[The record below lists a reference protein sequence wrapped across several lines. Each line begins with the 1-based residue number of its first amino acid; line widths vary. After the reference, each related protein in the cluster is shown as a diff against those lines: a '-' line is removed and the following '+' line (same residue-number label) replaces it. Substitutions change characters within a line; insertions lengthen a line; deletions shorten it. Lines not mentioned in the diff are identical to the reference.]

1 MPEPHA
7 LAMWGLLAVVSLATY
22 VWRATGVVI
31 AARIKPD
38 GRLSQWFTCVAYG
51 MLAGLISRI
60 MLMPV
65 GILAHTPLVDRLAAL
80 GCGFALFV
88 LFRRAMLHGVVG
100 AVGVFM
106 VLAAI
111 RGYGIL

>member
-1 MPEPHA
+1 MPERHVLA
-7 LAMWGLLAVVSLATY
+7 LWMLLAVVSLATY

-65 GILAHTPLVDRLAAL
+65 GILAQTLLVDRLAAL
-80 GCGFALFV
+80 GFGFV
-88 LFRRAMLHGVVG
+88 LFVALRRAMLPAVIG
-100 AVGVFM
+100 AVAVFM
-106 VLAAI
+106 VLAAV
-111 RGYGIL
+111 RHYGIL